1 MLKVKELIHQKG
13 NDIYYV
19 SPNTSMRAAIEMLVE
34 KKVGALPVLNETGLV
49 GIISE
54 RDMIRYLAEESEAI
68 LEMQVE
74 IFMTRNVVTVSSETP
89 LEECMQI
96 MINRNFRH
104 LLVKEGNQFL
114 GIISMRD
121 MVKTLLSDR
130 DVLIQDLEKYITGS
144 R

>member
-130 DVLIQDLEKYITGS
+130 DMLIQDLEKYITGS

>member
-74 IFMTRNVVTVSSETP
+74 IFMTRNVVTVSFETP

>member
-13 NDIYYV
+13 TDIFYV

-68 LEMQVE
+68 LEMPVE
-74 IFMTRNVVTVSSETP
+74 TFMTRNVVTVSSEIP

-104 LLVKEGNQFL
+104 LLVKEEDKFI

-121 MVKTLLSDR
+121 MVKTLLNDR
-130 DVLIQDLEKYITGS
+130 DALIQDLEKYITGS

>member
-1 MLKVKELIHQKG
+1 MLKVKELIQTKG
-13 NDIYYV
+13 TEIFYV
-19 SPNTSMRAAIEMLVE
+19 SPNTSMRAAIELMVE
-34 KKVGALPVLNETGLV
+34 RKVGALPVLNETGLV

-54 RDMIRYLAEESEAI
+54 RDMMNFLAEEGEAI

-74 IFMTRNVVTVSSETP
+74 GYMTRNVVTVPGDTAIED
-89 LEECMQI
+89 CMQI

-104 LLVKEGNQFL
+104 LLVTEGGSFL

-121 MVKTLLSDR
+121 MVSTLLKDR
-130 DVLIQDLEKYITGS
+130 DALIQDLEKYITGS

>member
-1 MLKVKELIHQKG
+1 MLTVKELIHTKG
-13 NDIYYV
+13 SEIYYV
-19 SPNTSMRAAIEMLVE
+19 SPYTSMRAAIELMVD

-54 RDMIRYLAEESEAI
+54 RDMMCQLAEEGEAI
-68 LEMQVE
+68 LEMQVDSY
-74 IFMTRNVVTVSSETP
+74 MTRKVVTVPVETQ

-104 LLVKEGNQFL
+104 LLVTEGDQFV

-121 MVKTLLSDR
+121 LVSTLLKDR
-130 DVLIQDLEKYITGS
+130 DTLIQDLEKYITGS

>member
-1 MLKVKELIHQKG
+1 MLKVKELINLKG
-13 NDIYYV
+13 GEIYYV
-19 SPNTSMRAAIEMLVE
+19 SPHTSMRAAIDLLVE
-34 KKVGALPVLNETGLV
+34 KKVGALPVLDETGLV

-54 RDMIRYLAEESEAI
+54 RDMIRFLAEESEAI
-68 LEMQVE
+68 LEMPVST
-74 IFMTRNVVTVSSETP
+74 FMTRNVVTVPAETP

-104 LLVKEGNQFL
+104 LLVRENDKFV

-121 MVKTLLSDR
+121 MVSTLLKDR
-130 DVLIQDLEKYITGS
+130 DILIQDLEKYITGT

>member
-1 MLKVKELIHQKG
+1 
-13 NDIYYV
+13 
-19 SPNTSMRAAIEMLVE
+19 
-34 KKVGALPVLNETGLV
+34 
-49 GIISE
+49 
-54 RDMIRYLAEESEAI
+54 
-68 LEMQVE
+68 
-74 IFMTRNVVTVSSETP
+74 MTRNVVTVSSETP

-130 DVLIQDLEKYITGS
+130 DMLIQDLEKYITGS

>member
-1 MLKVKELIHQKG
+1 MLKVRELIQTKG
-13 NDIYYV
+13 SEIYYV
-19 SPNTSMRAAIEMLVE
+19 SPNTSMRSAIELMVE

-54 RDMIRYLAEESEAI
+54 RDMITYLAEEGEAI

-74 IFMTRNVVTVSSETP
+74 SYMTRNVVTVLGETV
-89 LEECMQI
+89 LEDCMQI

-104 LLVKEGNQFL
+104 LLVTEGGKFL
-114 GIISMRD
+114 GIVSMRD
-121 MVKTLLSDR
+121 MVSTLLQDR
-130 DVLIQDLEKYITGS
+130 DALIQDLEKYITGS

>member
-13 NDIYYV
+13 NDIFYV

-54 RDMIRYLAEESEAI
+54 RDMIRFLAEESEAI
-68 LEMQVE
+68 LEMPVE
-74 IFMTRNVVTVSSETP
+74 TFMTRDVVTVPSEMP

-104 LLVKEGNQFL
+104 LLVKEDNQFL

-121 MVKTLLSDR
+121 MVKILLSDR

>member
-1 MLKVKELIHQKG
+1 MLKVKELLHQKG
-13 NDIYYV
+13 NDIFYV

-34 KKVGALPVLNETGLV
+34 KKVGALPVLNENGLV

-54 RDMIRYLAEESEAI
+54 RDMIRFLAEESEAI

-104 LLVKEGNQFL
+104 LLVKEGNQFQ

-121 MVKTLLSDR
+121 MVKILLSDR

>member
-1 MLKVKELIHQKG
+1 MLKVKELIQTKG
-13 NDIYYV
+13 SEIYYV
-19 SPNTSMRAAIEMLVE
+19 SPNTSMRAAIELMVE
-34 KKVGALPVLNETGLV
+34 RKVGALPVLNETGLV

-54 RDMIRYLAEESEAI
+54 RDMMNFLAEEGEAI

-74 IFMTRNVVTVSSETP
+74 SYMTRNVVTVSGDTAIED
-89 LEECMQI
+89 CMQI

-104 LLVKEGNQFL
+104 LLVTESGNFL

-121 MVKTLLSDR
+121 LVSTLLKDR
-130 DVLIQDLEKYITGS
+130 DALIQDLEKYITGS

>member
-1 MLKVKELIHQKG
+1 MLKVRELIQTKG
-13 NDIYYV
+13 SEIYYV
-19 SPNTSMRAAIEMLVE
+19 SPNTSMRAAIELMVE
-34 KKVGALPVLNETGLV
+34 RKVGALPVLNETGLV

-54 RDMIRYLAEESEAI
+54 RDMIRFLAEEGESI

-74 IFMTRNVVTVSSETP
+74 SYMTRNVVTVLAETP

-104 LLVKEGNQFL
+104 LLVTEGNQFL

-121 MVKTLLSDR
+121 MVSTLLNDR
-130 DVLIQDLEKYITGS
+130 DTLIQDLEKYITGS

>member
-68 LEMQVE
+68 LELQVE